1 MGFYVMFTWI
11 PIFNKYNKE
20 FLLNNKYNK
29 EFLLNNM
36 ALYLNNIQNNVN
48 NHKPQD
54 TIIHSYNKLYFSNY
68 DSAYE
73 TLANKIM
80 LPGEVTFAYYYDSNS
95 PSG

>member
-1 MGFYVMFTWI
+1 MLIWI

-54 TIIHSYNKLYFSNY
+54 TIIHSYNK
-68 DSAYE
+68 
-73 TLANKIM
+73 
-80 LPGEVTFAYYYDSNS
+80 
-95 PSG
+95 

>member
-11 PIFNKYNKE
+11 PIF
-20 FLLNNKYNK
+20 NKYNK

-54 TIIHSYNKLYFSNY
+54 TIIHSYNK
-68 DSAYE
+68 
-73 TLANKIM
+73 
-80 LPGEVTFAYYYDSNS
+80 
-95 PSG
+95 